1 MCRFSKVLYFAHVLL
16 TQKNEIKTE
25 CTQKQQSLIIITLF
39 KFLNQKCS
47 KMNTSKPRIIKDYE
61 KLPTEIQEQI
71 KLEYPYGFSDNL
83 ITFTN
88 KDGLIVSALPFE
100 TEDRYYMVRM
110 TVNEAIKIVEDDED
124 FDSDGALK
132 DGIREEYESKYN
144 DIDELADDVSDDES
158 VFD

>member
-1 MCRFSKVLYFAHVLL
+1 
-16 TQKNEIKTE
+16 
-25 CTQKQQSLIIITLF
+25 
-39 KFLNQKCS
+39 
-47 KMNTSKPRIIKDYE
+47 MNTSKPRIIKDYD
-61 KLPTEIQEQI
+61 KLPVDIQEQI

-110 TVNEAIKIVEDDED
+110 TVSEAIKIVEDDED
-124 FDSDGALK
+124 FDADGTLK
-132 DGIREEYESKYN
+132 EGIREEYENKYAE
-144 DIDELADDVSDDES
+144 DEMDMDEDFDDLADEVSDDES

>member
-1 MCRFSKVLYFAHVLL
+1 
-16 TQKNEIKTE
+16 
-25 CTQKQQSLIIITLF
+25 
-39 KFLNQKCS
+39 
-47 KMNTSKPRIIKDYE
+47 MNTSKPRIIKDYD
-61 KLPTEIQEQI
+61 KLPVEIQEQI

-110 TVNEAIKIVEDDED
+110 TVSEAIKIVEDDED
-124 FDSDGALK
+124 FDADGTLK
-132 DGIREEYESKYN
+132 EGIREEYENKYAE
-144 DIDELADDVSDDES
+144 DEMDMDDDFDDLADEVSDDES

>member
-1 MCRFSKVLYFAHVLL
+1 MI
-16 TQKNEIKTE
+16 N
-25 CTQKQQSLIIITLF
+25 
-39 KFLNQKCS
+39 
-47 KMNTSKPRIIKDYE
+47 KMNTSKPRIIKDYD
-61 KLPTEIQEQI
+61 KLPVDIQEQI

-110 TVNEAIKIVEDDED
+110 TVSEAIKIVEDDED
-124 FDSDGALK
+124 FDADGTLK
-132 DGIREEYESKYN
+132 EGIREEYENKYAE
-144 DIDELADDVSDDES
+144 DEMDMDEDFDDLADEVSDDES